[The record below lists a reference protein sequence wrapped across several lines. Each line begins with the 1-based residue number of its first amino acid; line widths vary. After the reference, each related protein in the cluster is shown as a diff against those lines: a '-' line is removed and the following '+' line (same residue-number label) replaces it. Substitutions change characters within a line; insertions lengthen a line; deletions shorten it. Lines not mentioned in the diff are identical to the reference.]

1 MPVILAGLGVLIQ
14 KALEAAAIGAIIGAL
29 FGGAAGGAGGVIS
42 GVQEH
47 GTFNSEVAII
57 TVQSAAKGAAEG
69 ALIGGA
75 FGAVGVVAAP
85 IVPAVGGA
93 LQPALGIVDDVA
105 KPVVDI
111 VGKAA
116 RPVFGA
122 IDDIAGPTLTRTA
135 AATSSAAN
143 HVGHALA
150 APYRIVSPVLN
161 GRNFLTLPRAVC
173 SGGCLYV
180 MDDAANAA
188 SKIGV
193 TTNPAQRL
201 SAVQRDVRSKLN
213 YVGIMPADDAYA
225 LEGAL
230 HRQYTRQNIP
240 HPNHPQG
247 SEWFN
252 LSGSDEVSI
261 LSK

>member
-47 GTFNSEVAII
+47 GTFNSEVAIVV
-57 TVQSAAKGAAEG
+57 VQSAAEGAAEG
-69 ALIGGA
+69 ALFGGA

-85 IVPAVGGA
+85 ILPVVGGA
-93 LQPALGIVDDVA
+93 LQPALGVVDDVA
-105 KPVVDI
+105 KPVVDL

-116 RPVFGA
+116 KPVLSA
-122 IDDIAGPTLTRTA
+122 VDDIAGSTLTRAGA
-135 AATSSAAN
+135 AVNSAAN
-143 HVGHALA
+143 GVGRTLA
-150 APYRIVSPVLN
+150 APSRMVSAALN

-193 TTNPAQRL
+193 TTNPARRIVD
-201 SAVQRDVRSKLN
+201 VQRQVGSKLT
-213 YVGIMPADDAYA
+213 YVGIMPVDDAFAVEA
-225 LEGAL
+225 LLSYEICQPKRSPSEPL
-230 HRQYTRQNIP
+230 TRTRVVQF
-240 HPNHPQG
+240 
-247 SEWFN
+247 ERT
-252 LSGSDEVSI
+252 
-261 LSK
+261 